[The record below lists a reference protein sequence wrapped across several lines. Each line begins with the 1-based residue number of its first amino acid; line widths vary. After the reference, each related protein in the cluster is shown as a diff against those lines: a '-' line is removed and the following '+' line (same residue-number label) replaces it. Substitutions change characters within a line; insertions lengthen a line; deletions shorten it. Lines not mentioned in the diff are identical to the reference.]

1 MLQLKMI
8 VHGQV
13 QGVGYRYSI
22 LNGIETH
29 KLDVTGYVQNLPDG
43 TVEIIVEADIETL
56 KEIKKIVSEGSR
68 NCWVREVHEEVKS
81 IKKRDYS
88 RFEVREKL

>member
-22 LNGIETH
+22 LSGIENSN
-29 KLDVTGYVQNLPDG
+29 LDVTGYVRNMADG
-43 TVEIIVEADIETL
+43 TVEIIVESDIETL
-56 KEIKKIVSEGSR
+56 KEIKKIVSVGSR
-68 NCWVREVHEEVKS
+68 NCWVREVHEEVKP
-81 IKKRDYS
+81 IKKREFS
-88 RFEVREKL
+88 NFEIKE